1 MAKKVKE
8 EEKKAVLSVFV
19 RENGKIEL
27 GVESEG
33 FNTIELLGLKTLFEE
48 AYSNLIDSSDE

>member
-8 EEKKAVLSVFV
+8 VEKKAVLSVFV
-19 RENGKIEL
+19 SKEGKLEL

-33 FNTIELLGLKTLFEE
+33 FNTLEILGLKTLFEE
-48 AYSNLIDSSDE
+48 AYDNLVNESDE